1 MKPKPVEEALSI
13 LIAQMIHQVTS
24 RQDLIPIRVQVR
36 VQAMEEEAVAVVIN
50 VIEGDITQSDKDI
63 IVQQVNCR
71 GLMGSGLAKTLMIR
85 YPNVKKE
92 YQTFR
97 KKQLKGVGK
106 DEEILGMVNYVD
118 VYDGK
123 IIANVFGQVD
133 IRKNETDKTVYTKK
147 ESLLEGVR
155 AVKEKAETLNL
166 SIAIPTYIGCGLA
179 GGDWDEIKP
188 AIEEVFQGSTVNV
201 EFYHYR

>member
-1 MKPKPVEEALSI
+1 M
-13 LIAQMIHQVTS
+13 
-24 RQDLIPIRVQVR
+24 
-36 VQAMEEEAVAVVIN
+36 IN

-92 YQTFR
+92 YQNFR
-97 KKQLKGVGK
+97 KKQLKRVGK
-106 DEEILGMVNYVD
+106 DEDMLGMVNYVD

-123 IIANVFGQVD
+123 IIANIFGQAD
-133 IRKNETDKTVYTKK
+133 IRKNETDNTVYTEKK
-147 ESLLEGVR
+147 SLLEGLR
-155 AVKEKAETLNL
+155 SVKEKAETLNL

-179 GGDWDEIKP
+179 GGDWGEIKP